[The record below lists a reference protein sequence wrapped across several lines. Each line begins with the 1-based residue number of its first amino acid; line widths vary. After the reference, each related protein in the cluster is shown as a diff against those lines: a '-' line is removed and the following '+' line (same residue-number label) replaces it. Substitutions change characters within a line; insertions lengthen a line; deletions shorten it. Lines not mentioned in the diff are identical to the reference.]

1 LQRFVDGNF
10 DVWLVETE
18 RGSVTRFTSDPA
30 DDAHPAWSPD
40 GKYIVFASS
49 RKGVGH
55 FDLYRKPATAGLGTE
70 EVLLQSP
77 ENKSWPH
84 VSPDGHFVLYQSMD
98 PKTMKF
104 DIWALRLES
113 DQIPF
118 VVVGTEFDDR
128 HARFSPDGKWIAY
141 ESDESGR
148 FEIYIQPFPGPTS
161 KFGPIS
167 TNGGAQVQWRGD
179 GKELYYLGLDNRLMA
194 VPIRLSSDRRTA
206 DFGSPVPLFMT
217 RIFGGAVQAN
227 LQYTVSADGK
237 RFLIHNVTDEA
248 TSPITVVLNPR
259 LKP

>member
-1 LQRFVDGNF
+1 MDI
-10 DVWLVETE
+10 WLVETE
-18 RGSVTRFTSDPA
+18 RGRVTRFTSDPR

-55 FDLYRKPATAGLGTE
+55 FDLYRKPATGSLGTE
-70 EVLLQSP
+70 EVLLESP
-77 ENKSWPH
+77 EYKLWPH
-84 VSPDGHFVLYQSMD
+84 VSPDGRFVIYQSMD
-98 PKTMKF
+98 PKTMKY
-104 DIWALRLES
+104 DIWALRLDS
-113 DQIPF
+113 DQKPF
-118 VVVGTEFDDR
+118 VVVGTEFDER

-148 FEIYIQPFPGPTS
+148 FEIYVQPFPGHMN

-179 GKELYYLGLDNRLMA
+179 GKALYYLGLDNRLMA
-194 VPIRLSSDRRTA
+194 VPIRFSSDGRTA
-206 DFGSPVPLFMT
+206 DFESPVPLFTT

-227 LQYTVSADGK
+227 PQYTVSRDGM
-237 RFLIHNVTDEA
+237 RFLVHNIADEA
-248 TSPITVVLNPR
+248 TSPITVLLNLR